1 MKLIIASNNAHKLV
15 EIKAILGSMF
25 EEILS
30 LREAGIDHETIE
42 DGDTFLANAA
52 KKAREIAQISGCC
65 ALADDSGLCV
75 DALGGAPGIYS
86 ARYSGVHGDD
96 KANNRKLLEELKDVP
111 DEQRGAHFTCAIVL
125 ARPDGSQV
133 EAEGYFY
140 GRIAHGESGENGFP
154 RRKTA
159 SATAPTPST
168 SCWRSWERNKLFY
181 AMLPCRTAGEHGV
194 LLKLIISCRR
204 RKRTRTKP
212 RRPPPDPGSYA
223 EG

>member
-1 MKLIIASNNAHKLV
+1 MNDTRFSSAVHLLILVSEAESPMSSAQIAESIGTNPSWVRRLAT
-15 EIKAILGSMF
+15 
-25 EEILS
+25 S

-42 DGDTFLANAA
+42 DGETFLANAA

-75 DALGGAPGIYS
+75 DALDGAPGIYS

-140 GRIAHGESGENGFP
+140 GRIAHGESGENGFGYDP
-154 RRKTA
+154 
-159 SATAPTPST
+159 
-168 SCWRSWERNKLFY
+168 LFY
-181 AMLPCRTAGEHGV
+181 LPEYGCTSAELSPEEKNRISHRSHALHK
-194 LLKLIISCRR
+194 LLEELGK
-204 RKRTRTKP
+204 
-212 RRPPPDPGSYA
+212 
-223 EG
+223 E